1 MRAQIKGPQGR
12 ERVRVAGAGPGS
24 DAISPA
30 EDETC
35 MRPQP
40 LTPHWGWQLE
50 RGNRGPGVFLSLVC
64 CCVQGAEDST
74 WKVVHAQL
82 KFVE

>member
-24 DAISPA
+24 DAVSPA

-40 LTPHWGWQLE
+40 LALHPSLGPAAGMWQPWA
-50 RGNRGPGVFLSLVC
+50 RGFSLSSLLLCPGC
-64 CCVQGAEDST
+64 
-74 WKVVHAQL
+74 
-82 KFVE
+82 